1 MERRF
6 RLHRAEDFER
16 LRRTNRTQQ
25 HLMMMVSYVPNGL
38 NYNRYGF
45 ITSKRLGKAI
55 KRNRVRRLLR
65 EAIRLLHPKMQPGF
79 DVIVIARHPLIGQP
93 FTVVQNT
100 VEMLLR
106 RAGIIE
112 SIAP

>member
-1 MERRF
+1 MERPF

-16 LRRTNRTQQ
+16 LRRTSRSQQ
-25 HLMMMVSYVPNGL
+25 HPMMLLSYVPNGL
-38 NYNRYGF
+38 DHNRYGF
-45 ITSKRLGKAI
+45 ITSKRLGKAV

-65 EAIRLLHPKMQPGF
+65 ETIHLIHPRMQSGF
-79 DVIVIARHPLIGQP
+79 DLVIIARHPLIGQP
-93 FTVVQNT
+93 FSVVQHT

-106 RAGIIE
+106 RAGIVE